1 MFDINITSLVAFAIA
16 GTLIL
21 VLVGIILRLRF
32 KLKNAANLLVQKM
45 FDEGILQNQLMKM
58 RSEKALEQN
67 DDFIK
72 FISESRDWAF
82 SYIEDVQQS
91 IQHLKIAVESGYE
104 IEEELAQLFSHLPD
118 NEEKQ

>member
-1 MFDINITSLVAFAIA
+1 MFDINIASLIAFAIA

-104 IEEELAQLFSHLPD
+104 IEEELAQFFSHLPE
-118 NEEKQ
+118 NKEK